1 MINKVV
7 LTLALSSI
15 GATTTHYN
23 INCYGCP
30 DSDGAYSETW
40 CNEDNSLVKSDW
52 CNTSEERCEG
62 NCNGHW
68 CETGDAEWGY
78 SGDLDEHNWVDLGYP
93 DCAGGTDPDGDG
105 RNLLATQSPIDI
117 RFGADGKTSMEAS
130 TAFGGIDSYAF
141 AATGAEFAVTQSHGA
156 PKFSF
161 TLQIK
166 KCTFYSLTLTHLF
179 LFAVCCSLAAQG
191 TPSACTW
198 YIRRAPAR
206 MFPVSMA
213 WWVSSSRAR

>member
-1 MINKVV
+1 MINKVA
-7 LTLALSSI
+7 LALALSSV
-15 GATTTHYN
+15 GATTTHCN
-23 INCYGCP
+23 ISRCGCP

-105 RNLLATQSPIDI
+105 RYLLATQSPIDI

-130 TAFGGIDSYAF
+130 TAFGDIDSYAF
-141 AATGAEFAVTQSHGA
+141 AATGAEVAVTQSHGA

-161 TLQIK
+161 TSASGAYLDTTAAGGQRYE
-166 KCTFYSLTLTHLF
+166 FMQMHFHGPSENTLNGVRSVVYF
-179 LFAVCCSLAAQG
+179 EK
-191 TPSACTW
+191 
-198 YIRRAPAR
+198 
-206 MFPVSMA
+206 
-213 WWVSSSRAR
+213 